1 MSKSFQDEARE
12 LQEAMRELAY
22 TIYRGTRFKWVVRKL
37 GMLPKDWIREREER
51 DAQSTGTE
59 SRNV

>member
-12 LQEAMRELAY
+12 LQEAMRELGY
-22 TIYRGTRFKWVVRKL
+22 TIYKETHFKWVVRKF

-51 DAQSTGTE
+51 DAQSTGTKP
-59 SRNV
+59 